1 MEYDHSVFVGFIAWP
16 SNRSCRKRRRFHADS
31 NLFVKFCLICPSFTL
46 DSSSILIRWNQIIYL
61 NRTIQ
66 MPAGLVHLPVHC
78 PAAAKIFL
86 LFAILLA
93 IEAESINSGLK
104 RQQQRF
110 DQRFCLCIWPLPC
123 PRTDSLHSMLFN
135 MPNLHGSDLCRV
147 RVCICSGRDFSKRRL
162 QEFSVVE

>member
-1 MEYDHSVFVGFIAWP
+1 
-16 SNRSCRKRRRFHADS
+16 
-31 NLFVKFCLICPSFTL
+31 
-46 DSSSILIRWNQIIYL
+46 
-61 NRTIQ
+61 

-147 RVCICSGRDFSKRRL
+147 RVCICSRRDFYKSFQLWSKYHLNSSFTEPIFLYLQLTLQHVMQVHRASKRPKSMISPHSFRW
-162 QEFSVVE
+162 SVIWSQTVELKN